1 MGHTHQQGWV
11 SWLLSS
17 VLFVSTSVVGYY
29 YYDLSGNHDSLQ
41 TDNKKLAADLRS
53 AKRAEKSN
61 SAELETLTSQIASL
75 NQQISKSAES
85 EKAFDSQKN
94 QLTKRNSSLN
104 DDNDELSANN
114 EELSTLNET
123 LNATNLELSNLND
136 ELSASS
142 QELSGFN
149 EELSASNLELSD
161 LNDELSTGNQELSGL
176 NEELSASN
184 EELNALN
191 EELSTNIAN
200 LNIDIK
206 NLNASNNDLN
216 GKNEGLSTQLEDTQK
231 LLAKQTIELQD
242 QNSELSLQL
251 KEKEGLLTDSKGAL
265 ETLQSE
271 LDEAATTAQLYQA
284 AREELALKQAEN
296 ETYSETIERL
306 KTEMAEETK
315 AMTKLEEELQSQ
327 LTQFNQEKEK
337 LVTQLKDGTT
347 AIKLPESILFPSGSA
362 DLNEEGIQALTVLAD
377 ALSSFPNHLI
387 SIQGH
392 TDSRKISQ
400 VTQQIYPSNW
410 ELSSARA
417 ASAVRALIAHDVP
430 EHRMQAVGFAAT
442 RPLVDETDR
451 ASLQQNR
458 RIEVILLPNK

>member
-29 YYDLSGNHDSLQ
+29 YYDLSGNHDSLK
-41 TDNKKLAADLRS
+41 TDNIKQAADLRS
-53 AKRAEKSN
+53 AKRALKNN
-61 SAELETLTSQIASL
+61 SSELEILTSQIASL

-85 EKAFDSQKN
+85 EKAFDSQKT

-104 DDNDELSANN
+104 DDNDELSASN

-123 LNATNLELSNLND
+123 LSATNK
-136 ELSASS
+136 
-142 QELSGFN
+142 ELSGLN
-149 EELSASNLELSD
+149 EELSATNQELSD

-184 EELNALN
+184 EELNAIN
-191 EELSTNIAN
+191 EELSTDIAN
-200 LNIDIK
+200 LNTEIE
-206 NLNASNNDLN
+206 NLNTRNNDLN
-216 GKNEGLSTQLEDTQK
+216 SQNEALSTQLEDIQK